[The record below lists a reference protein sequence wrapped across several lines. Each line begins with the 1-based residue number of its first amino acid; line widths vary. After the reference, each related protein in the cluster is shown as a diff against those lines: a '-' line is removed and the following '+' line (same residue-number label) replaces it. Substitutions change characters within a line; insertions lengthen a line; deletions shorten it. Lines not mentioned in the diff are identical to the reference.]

1 MALGKKTLII
11 AFALLG
17 FIIGAAI
24 YFALDLIVA
33 PTAMIGPLPGF
44 VEILTAPWFISG
56 IAGALLSVAVILVFA
71 KFSHEK

>member
-56 IAGALLSVAVILVFA
+56 IAGSVLSVAALYISA
-71 KFSHEK
+71 ARSAEN